1 MLGWRLGLAL
11 KQVLSTR
18 LIHLL
23 WQIQLQICCVSIRLP
38 QSANQRFLMSS
49 VDWASSITKMENG
62 LDLNPQEAQDL
73 MREVLEDRADKET
86 LKQFLLA
93 LKSKGETAEEVG
105 ALVAQMYEHCAPIK
119 IEERSVDT
127 VGTGG
132 DGAHTI
138 NISTTAAIIAAAA
151 GSRVVKHGNR
161 AASSKSGA
169 GDLLE
174 VLGVAINLDGAKV
187 ASTVSELGIGF
198 CFAPV
203 FHPAMRFAAP
213 ARKELATATVFN
225 VLGPLANPARPKAAA
240 IGVANERMHL
250 VMAQVLADRGVEGFV
265 FRGDDGLDEITLATT
280 TSVLTIG
287 GGEITSDRI
296 DAKDFGLANAPIS
309 ALVGGD
315 ANENARITNAIF
327 AGEKGAPRDAV
338 LLNAAAA
345 IAAFDGQ
352 VGQSIHERI
361 SASLLKATD
370 AVDSGAATNLLTRW
384 VTLSQE
390 LANS

>member
-1 MLGWRLGLAL
+1 MSAIDWDA
-11 KQVLSTR
+11 
-18 LIHLL
+18 
-23 WQIQLQICCVSIRLP
+23 SISKLE
-38 QSANQRFLMSS
+38 S
-49 VDWASSITKMENG
+49 G
-62 LDLNPQEAQDL
+62 LDLAPQEAQLL
-73 MREVLEDRADKET
+73 MREVLEDRADKEV
-86 LKQFLLA
+86 LKRFLLA
-93 LKSKGETAEEVG
+93 LKSKGETPEEVG
-105 ALVAQMYEHCAPIK
+105 ALVEQMFLHCAPIK
-119 IEERSVDT
+119 ITERAVDT

-174 VLGVAINLDGAKV
+174 ALGVAINLDGAKV
-187 ASTVSELGIGF
+187 ARTVADLGIGF

-213 ARKELATATVFN
+213 ARKELGTPTVFN
-225 VLGPLANPARPKAAA
+225 ILGPLANPARPKAAA

-265 FRGDDGLDEITLATT
+265 FRGDDGLDEITLATS
-280 TSVLTIG
+280 TSVLTLG
-287 GGEITSDRI
+287 NGEITSDRI
-296 DAKDFGLANAPIS
+296 DAKDFGLENAPIA

-315 ANENARITNAIF
+315 ANENARITKAIF

-345 IAAFDGQ
+345 IAAFDGDMSQ
-352 VGQSIHERI
+352 GIHERI
-361 SASLLKATD
+361 SKSLTKAIT
-370 AVDSGAATNLLTRW
+370 AVDSGAAADLLNRW
-384 VTLSQE
+384 VVLSQS
-390 LANS
+390 LSAN

>member
-1 MLGWRLGLAL
+1 
-11 KQVLSTR
+11 
-18 LIHLL
+18 
-23 WQIQLQICCVSIRLP
+23 
-38 QSANQRFLMSS
+38 
-49 VDWASSITKMENG
+49 MENG
-62 LDLNPQEAQDL
+62 LDLEPEEAQAL
-73 MREVLEDRADKET
+73 MREVLEDRSDKEV
-86 LKQFLLA
+86 LKRFLLA
-93 LKSKGETAEEVG
+93 LKDKGETAEEVS
-105 ALVAQMYEHCAPIK
+105 ALVQQMYLHCAPIT
-119 IEERSVDT
+119 ITERAVDT

-174 VLGVAINLDGAKV
+174 ALGVAINLDGEKV
-187 ASTVSELGIGF
+187 ARTVSELGIGF
-198 CFAPV
+198 CFAPI
-203 FHPAMRFAAP
+203 FHTAMRFAAL

-225 VLGPLANPARPKAAA
+225 ILGPLANPARPKAAA

-265 FRGDDGLDEITLATT
+265 FRGDDGLDEITLATS
-280 TSVLTIG
+280 TSILSIG
-287 GGEITSDRI
+287 EGEISSDRI
-296 DAKDFGLANAPIS
+296 DAKDFGLTNAPIS

-315 ANENARITNAIF
+315 ANENARITKAIF
-327 AGEKGAPRDAV
+327 SGEHGAPRDAV

-345 IAAFDGQ
+345 IAAFDGESEL
-352 VGQSIHERI
+352 SIQERI
-361 SASLLKATD
+361 TTSLTKAAT
-370 AVDSGAATNLLTRW
+370 AVDSGAASELLGRW
-384 VTLSQE
+384 IKLSQA